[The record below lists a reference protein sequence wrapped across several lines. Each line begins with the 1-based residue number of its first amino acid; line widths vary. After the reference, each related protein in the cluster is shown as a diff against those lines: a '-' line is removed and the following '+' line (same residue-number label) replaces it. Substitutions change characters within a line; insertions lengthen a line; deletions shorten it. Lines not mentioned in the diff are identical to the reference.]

1 MKKAAVSLSVLIVCL
16 FTLSFSSIFSSDCEK
31 LQKIAQ
37 ECIEEEVFYQELFSV
52 VTGQTFAH
60 AVFIPSQFLSKLSV
74 ISGSQVIIGV
84 VILNYQSKRDY
95 VSYKI
100 DKISISGKAKD
111 GDAITGST
119 AFLQY
124 LTNSSLIDMYYWG
137 CKITTEEKWSYIA
150 IVMSDLNINSD
161 FILNLS
167 TEETAAS
174 WTVRLGNKAY
184 EKMKA
189 ICEKY

>member
-1 MKKAAVSLSVLIVCL
+1 MKKTVVLLSVLLACL

-37 ECIEEEVFYQELFSV
+37 ECIEEDVFYQELFSV

-60 AVFIPSQFLSKLSV
+60 AIFIPSQFLSKLSV
-74 ISGSQVIIGV
+74 VSGSQVIIGIIV
-84 VILNYQSKRDY
+84 LNYQTKREY
-95 VSYKI
+95 VSFEI
-100 DKISISGKAKD
+100 GEVSVSGKAKD

-119 AFLQY
+119 TQLQY
-124 LTNSSLIDMYYWG
+124 LANSSLIDMDNWYS
-137 CKITTEEKWSYIA
+137 KITTEDKWSYLV
-150 IVMSDLNINSD
+150 IVLSNLNINSD

-184 EKMKA
+184 EKMKV